1 MVLVGDDACVGRFV
15 ERLVGR
21 FVLTL
26 AARVRRRLTAQA
38 MPSAASSRAN
48 STRATH
54 TGRAASAARAR
65 VSPGDGRG
73 VLVCFVGLAVGRV
86 VVGRVEFGR
95 AVGRLDGAVVISV
108 QFALQCLKAFLVPFA
123 TRARHSVWFCFVL
136 FKQFA

>member
-1 MVLVGDDACVGRFV
+1 
-15 ERLVGR
+15 
-21 FVLTL
+21 
-26 AARVRRRLTAQA
+26 

-54 TGRAASAARAR
+54 TGSATSAARAR

-95 AVGRLDGAVVISV
+95 AVGRLDGAVVGFGVLAEPSV
-108 QFALQCLKAFLVPFA
+108 QFALQSLKALLVPFA
-123 TRARHSVWFCFVL
+123 TRARHSVRFCFVL